1 MISFKDEVKEL
12 ENIKEKLA
20 EYENSAFE
28 YKIVMLADQLITIS
42 NSIKDKY
49 KSKYPGRLEKV
60 NKNIYMD
67 KFEQNNDVEDHSRLD
82 GVRNIFDGKDEI
94 DDMDDMDTENMDA
107 LDAEMDTMELDKNK
121 INENLWTDTIDELIE
136 EKFDTGVENEDSH
149 IYNTQ
154 PLEFMQYEDE
164 NFFEEIA
171 EKINELT
178 FLYKPMEKKNY
189 LEGDYLERFS
199 SQRDSDLQKSNA
211 MRIHN
216 TFWKANSVE
225 HGNIFGSVPIDL
237 IDENAA
243 TKLLY
248 SGWRIAEVYI
258 YDVKSEMDLWEL
270 NDRCLKQ
277 FENFLIVKEKKD
289 GYTLIFEYKI

>member
-67 KFEQNNDVEDHSRLD
+67 KFEQNNDMEDHLRLD
-82 GVRNIFDGKDEI
+82 RVKNIFDGKDEI
-94 DDMDDMDTENMDA
+94 EDMDIED
-107 LDAEMDTMELDKNK
+107 LDILDSEMDTMELDKNK
-121 INENLWTDTIDELIE
+121 INENLLVDVKDELIE
-136 EKFDTGVENEDSH
+136 EKFDAAGEEEDLH

-154 PLEFMQYEDE
+154 PLEFTEYEDE

-211 MRIHN
+211 MKIHN

-277 FENFLIVKEKKD
+277 FENFLIVREKKD